1 MNDKFFIK
9 DNKICLNT
17 HKVVVRRYLDIN
29 KTDYVDET
37 HCVDLDGL
45 YEIEV
50 NFVPKHKLISIVSK
64 EELDTSDYAWME
76 GIKLTT
82 DNVQKELD
90 DIAACGSLEAYNAS
104 LPQTQDEFNLD
115 MDYRMSKM
123 ELGL

>member
-1 MNDKFFIK
+1 MHE
-9 DNKICLNT
+9 L
-17 HKVVVRRYLDIN
+17 
-29 KTDYVDET
+29 
-37 HCVDLDGL
+37 
-45 YEIEV
+45 EV

-76 GIKLTT
+76 GIELTT

-115 MDYRMSKM
+115 IDYRMSKM